1 MTTLPSKLLEELNDA
16 RIRAGNLAQGLTPEE
31 LARRPDPG
39 KWSIAECIAH
49 LNVTAA
55 MVQRIMSKS
64 IDRGKEKKLSGKGPF
79 KLGARGR
86 LLVWI
91 ASPPPKFR
99 MRAPKAVAPPVTITD
114 PAGVFPEFM
123 RAQDEWERL
132 LKQAEGLDMSKIKI
146 GPLFSPFRCRLSGAF
161 SWMMAHQ
168 RRHLVQA
175 ENVKIAL
182 LAKAPGHSH
191 AVSAT

>member
-1 MTTLPSKLLEELNDA
+1 MYTDA
-16 RIRAGNLAQGLTPEE
+16 QHLAQEIEESRRRGKQLVNGLSAEQ

-39 KWSIAECIAH
+39 KWSIAECVAH
-49 LNVTAA
+49 LNATAA
-55 MVQRIMSKS
+55 MVQPIMSKG
-64 IDRGKEKKLSGKGPF
+64 IDLGKEKRLLGKGPF
-79 KLGARGR
+79 KPGAKGR

-99 MRAPKAVAPPVTITD
+99 MRTPKAVAPPVTISD

-161 SWMMAHQ
+161 PWMLAHQ
-168 RRHLVQA
+168 RRHLWQA
-175 ENVKIAL
+175 ENVKRQILSA
-182 LAKAPGHSH
+182 APR
-191 AVSAT
+191 ANAASA